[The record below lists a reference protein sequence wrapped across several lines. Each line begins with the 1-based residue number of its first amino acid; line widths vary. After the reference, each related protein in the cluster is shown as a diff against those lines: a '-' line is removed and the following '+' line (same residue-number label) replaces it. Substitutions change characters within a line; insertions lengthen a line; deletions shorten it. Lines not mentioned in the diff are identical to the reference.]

1 MADLNYLDPKSP
13 LQKIAE
19 KLDGEPTTQV
29 DPDSLMSRIATAV
42 EDGAGGGGGYSVE
55 TIEYVLFDGNVLVH
69 YDSDEDGWF
78 IGGKDMPVL
87 SKPLVEGTNEIVVS
101 FDEFTETY
109 SLDAFSSDSELNYV
123 SSDDNKLLYIYLR
136 DDAQYFAWKG
146 YNLDVEKADFNVH
159 LKLYT
164 STESVEVSKDFTK
177 AVDSVTGY
185 SINKSDEI
193 LLNIT
198 DVHLA

>member
-55 TIEYVLFDGNVLVH
+55 TTEDVLFEGSLLVH
-69 YDSDEDGWF
+69 YDSDEDGWS
-78 IGGKDMPVL
+78 IGGEDMPVL

-109 SLDAFSSDSELNYV
+109 LDVSGLDSELNYV
-123 SSDDNKLLYIYLR
+123 SSDDNKMLYIYLR

-146 YNLDVEKADFNVH
+146 YNLDVKKADFNVH

-185 SINKSDEI
+185 SINKSDKI